1 VPATLTERSIFLS
14 ALPASDGERRR
25 AWGVALVSIALF
37 LPVAPFASVKL
48 PEVWA
53 FIPSYQGALLVND
66 LITAVLLFG
75 QFIILRTPALLLL
88 AAGYEFSALIAVPH
102 TLSFPQLFGPVALI
116 GAGPQTTAWLYM
128 IWHTGFPLA
137 VIGYA
142 WLRGYPRIKR
152 PIRAIGIATGA
163 VIAIIIAAVF
173 LTTAR
178 HELLPAIM
186 QRNDYTPLLP
196 IVTVG
201 VWSLSVI
208 ALLVLWRRRPHSV
221 LDVWLMVVMC
231 AWALD
236 IALSAVLNA
245 GRFDLGFYAGRAFGV
260 LAGTL
265 VLLVLLIETG
275 AVYARLAASFEAES
289 RDRTQQLREL
299 ESELI
304 HVSRLTELGQMLSAL
319 AHEVNQPLSAIG
331 TYIAGSLRLIRAGDT
346 GKAIEALQK
355 AASQVSRAS
364 QIIERVRLF
373 VKKGESQRNVEDIR
387 GTIEEA
393 AALAMLGVEG
403 QVRLA
408 TAFADVTWV
417 LIDRVQIAQVLL
429 NLLRNAIEATQDQA
443 RREIVLSTIESADGM
458 LEVRVSDNGPGLSV
472 EIRDKLF
479 LPFNTTKSAGLG
491 LGLSIC
497 RSIVEGHGGRIWT
510 SDAPDGGITFH
521 FTLPIA
527 AAEEIRGAVRA
538 A

>member
-1 VPATLTERSIFLS
+1 
-14 ALPASDGERRR
+14 
-25 AWGVALVSIALF
+25 
-37 LPVAPFASVKL
+37 
-48 PEVWA
+48 
-53 FIPSYQGALLVND
+53 
-66 LITAVLLFG
+66 
-75 QFIILRTPALLLL
+75 
-88 AAGYEFSALIAVPH
+88 
-102 TLSFPQLFGPVALI
+102 
-116 GAGPQTTAWLYM
+116 
-128 IWHTGFPLA
+128 
-137 VIGYA
+137 
-142 WLRGYPRIKR
+142 
-152 PIRAIGIATGA
+152 
-163 VIAIIIAAVF
+163 
-173 LTTAR
+173 
-178 HELLPAIM
+178 
-186 QRNDYTPLLP
+186 
-196 IVTVG
+196 
-201 VWSLSVI
+201 
-208 ALLVLWRRRPHSV
+208 
-221 LDVWLMVVMC
+221 
-231 AWALD
+231 
-236 IALSAVLNA
+236 
-245 GRFDLGFYAGRAFGV
+245 
-260 LAGTL
+260 
-265 VLLVLLIETG
+265 
-275 AVYARLAASFEAES
+275 
-289 RDRTQQLREL
+289 
-299 ESELI
+299 
-304 HVSRLTELGQMLSAL
+304 
-319 AHEVNQPLSAIG
+319 
-331 TYIAGSLRLIRAGDT
+331 
-346 GKAIEALQK
+346 LQK